1 MNVIIIDKQIST
13 KIPYTI
19 SLNNKSKIMVI
30 GTSGSGK
37 STLARKIS
45 HKLNLKDIELDALF
59 WKSNWQQTEPEIFES
74 KIKTEI
80 SGAEGFIIH
89 GNYNKVRDVTF
100 GACDT
105 VIWLDYSKAI
115 VMWRVI
121 KRTIIRVLTKKTLW
135 EGNIETLKKSFFSKD
150 SIILWAWNTYELRRR
165 QYLQII
171 HSNTFNINTF
181 VVIKK
186 PGNAKFLLNLFN
198 K

>member
-1 MNVIIIDKQIST
+1 MNVIVLDKQISN
-13 KIPYTI
+13 KIPHTI
-19 SLNNKSKIMVI
+19 SLNNKSKIMVV

-59 WKSNWQQTEPEIFES
+59 WKSNWQQTEPEIFKS
-74 KIKTEI
+74 KIETEI
-80 SGAEGFIIH
+80 TGIEGFIIH
-89 GNYNKVRDVTF
+89 GNYNEVRDVTF
-100 GACDT
+100 GSCDT
-105 VIWLDYSKAI
+105 VIWLDYSKVI

-135 EGNIETLKKSFFSKD
+135 EGNTETLKKAFLSKE

-171 HSNTFNINTF
+171 HSNIYNINTF

-186 PGNAKFLLNLFN
+186 PGSAKFLLNFIN